1 MEFRHLRYFLVLAE
15 ELHFGKAARRLS
27 ISQPP
32 LSLNIQQLE
41 TSIGARLFT
50 RNSKQVALT
59 AAGLAFVP
67 AARALIDQA
76 EQAARHARD
85 VGQGMAGS
93 LTIGFAGTMLYSGLP
108 RILERFQVR
117 HPLLRLMLKELS
129 SSEQLIELAHD
140 RLDIG
145 FVHTTRVPAELS
157 QILVSSQAFVVCL
170 PAGHALAQQKSL
182 SLQALQGEP
191 FAVVSRTVSP
201 DYHERILVICTEAGF
216 YPEIRY
222 ELRHWL
228 SVVSLVSQGMGVA
241 LVPAALSQSA
251 MAGTAFVPLDMV
263 TTPYDTHC
271 LWKTSRDNPAL
282 AAFVD
287 AVRAAHGPR
296 TGNEAAAPG
305 KSPNPAK
312 VSEATATATGTGTG
326 PASPS
331 LPSAKEFIL

>member
-15 ELHFGKAARRLS
+15 ELHFGRAARRLS

-41 TSIGARLFT
+41 ASIGAKLFT

-67 AARALIDQA
+67 DARALMDQA
-76 EQAARHARD
+76 AQAASHARD

-93 LTIGFAGTMLYSGLP
+93 LAIGFTGTMLYSGLP
-108 RILERFQVR
+108 NILEKFQAR

-129 SSEQLIELAHD
+129 SSEQLMALALD

-157 QILVSSQAFVVCL
+157 QIQVSSQPFVACL
-170 PAGHALAQQKSL
+170 PSGHALAQQKRL
-182 SLQALQGEP
+182 ALRALQGEP

-201 DYHERILVICTEAGF
+201 DYHDRIIAICLEAGF
-216 YPEIRY
+216 YPEILY

-241 LVPAALSQSA
+241 LVPAALSKSA
-251 MAGTAFVPLDMV
+251 MAGTAFVPLDTP

-282 AAFVD
+282 TAFVE
-287 AVRAAHGPR
+287 AVRAAH
-296 TGNEAAAPG
+296 EA
-305 KSPNPAK
+305 
-312 VSEATATATGTGTG
+312 
-326 PASPS
+326 
-331 LPSAKEFIL
+331 

>member
-15 ELHFGKAARRLS
+15 ELHFGRAARRLS

-41 TSIGARLFT
+41 ASIGARLFT

-67 AARALIDQA
+67 AAQALL
-76 EQAARHARD
+76 EQAAQAASHTRD
-85 VGQGMAGS
+85 VSEGMAGS

-108 RILERFQVR
+108 GILEAFQAR
-117 HPLLRLMLKELS
+117 HPLLRLMLRELS

-140 RLDIG
+140 RLDLG
-145 FVHTTRVPAELS
+145 FVHTTRVPPELS
-157 QILVSSQAFVVCL
+157 QILVSSQAFVGCL
-170 PAGHALAQQKSL
+170 PAGHALARQDSL
-182 SLQALQGEP
+182 ALPLLQGEP

-201 DYHERILVICTEAGF
+201 DYHERILAICLEGGF

-251 MAGTAFVPLDMV
+251 MAGAAFVPLDME

-271 LWKTSRDNPAL
+271 LWKTSRDNAAL
-282 AAFVD
+282 AAFVQ
-287 AVRAAHGPR
+287 AVR
-296 TGNEAAAPG
+296 
-305 KSPNPAK
+305 
-312 VSEATATATGTGTG
+312 
-326 PASPS
+326 
-331 LPSAKEFIL
+331 SANGVQSN